1 MNDRKQLKALAMKKI
16 AQLMDSLSDE
26 SKGKYRAAIHAFAD
40 LYLEDELVFRE
51 LYFAYKQGL
60 RSYDIKSTNQEAIYY
75 RKEDKEHVIQFRQS
89 HYCLQDHLFFPF
101 VTSCI
106 EIMREV
112 LPLGSVVELN
122 PLYFLPEQ
130 QTSSAAK
137 IVITKRYTVPTG
149 YQTFFPY
156 GGVVYPVGEMK
167 KDAILYFT
175 EPLIT
180 NVIHMGFKDEM
191 EEAFELLMKE
201 ELVVEKKM
209 TSIEFSAQDMQSL
222 QVEMERAGER

>member
-1 MNDRKQLKALAMKKI
+1 M
-16 AQLMDSLSDE
+16 
-26 SKGKYRAAIHAFAD
+26 
-40 LYLEDELVFRE
+40 
-51 LYFAYKQGL
+51 
-60 RSYDIKSTNQEAIYY
+60 
-75 RKEDKEHVIQFRQS
+75 
-89 HYCLQDHLFFPF
+89 
-101 VTSCI
+101 
-106 EIMREV
+106 
-112 LPLGSVVELN
+112 
-122 PLYFLPEQ
+122 
-130 QTSSAAK
+130 
-137 IVITKRYTVPTG
+137 VITKRYTVPTG

-201 ELVVEKKM
+201 ELVIEKKM

>member
-60 RSYDIKSTNQEAIYY
+60 HSYDIKSTNQEIIYY

-89 HYCLQDHLFFPF
+89 HYRLQDHLFFPF
-101 VTSCI
+101 VTSCM

-122 PLYFLPEQ
+122 PLYFCQNSKLLQ
-130 QTSSAAK
+130 QPKLSSPS
-137 IVITKRYTVPTG
+137 VIPFQQVIKR
-149 YQTFFPY
+149 FFRTA
-156 GGVVYPVGEMK
+156 VWF
-167 KDAILYFT
+167 IL
-175 EPLIT
+175 
-180 NVIHMGFKDEM
+180 
-191 EEAFELLMKE
+191 
-201 ELVVEKKM
+201 
-209 TSIEFSAQDMQSL
+209 
-222 QVEMERAGER
+222 

>member
-1 MNDRKQLKALAMKKI
+1 M
-16 AQLMDSLSDE
+16 
-26 SKGKYRAAIHAFAD
+26 
-40 LYLEDELVFRE
+40 
-51 LYFAYKQGL
+51 
-60 RSYDIKSTNQEAIYY
+60 
-75 RKEDKEHVIQFRQS
+75 IQFRQS
-89 HYCLQDHLFFPF
+89 HYRLQDNLFFPF

-201 ELVVEKKM
+201 ELVVEKDD
-209 TSIEFSAQDMQSL
+209 ID
-222 QVEMERAGER
+222 